1 MSNLLEYSGFR
12 EDVMNFHVAIIVDN
26 RQEEDRGL
34 LEHVLCLHI
43 TVDIIV
49 QNFEHS
55 VKLLGKRAYLVWV
68 VHAVNQDTRSAHD
81 VLLVEG
87 GFCWINAEGEDVA
100 GNVVFLV
107 GLSNLETSYNFW
119 ERGRDVFHQ
128 HLKFFGA

>member
-43 TVDIIV
+43 TVDIVV

-55 VKLLGKRAYLVWV
+55 VKLLSKRA
-68 VHAVNQDTRSAHD
+68 
-81 VLLVEG
+81 
-87 GFCWINAEGEDVA
+87 
-100 GNVVFLV
+100 
-107 GLSNLETSYNFW
+107 
-119 ERGRDVFHQ
+119 
-128 HLKFFGA
+128 